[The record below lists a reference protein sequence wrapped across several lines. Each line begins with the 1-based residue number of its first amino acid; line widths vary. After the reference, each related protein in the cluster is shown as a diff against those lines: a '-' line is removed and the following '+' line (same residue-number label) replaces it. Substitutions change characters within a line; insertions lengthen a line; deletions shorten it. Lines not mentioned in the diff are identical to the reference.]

1 MQNGYEKQLRFIDLK
16 NDKLREKWLEANL
29 KKDKLLETSFF
40 RAYATPKLPDGT
52 YFITLEKKQHVLNPN
67 YYNVENEPMF
77 NVGFSNYHLYE
88 VKIDK
93 HTSEE
98 YIEETSKV
106 QAIKKMRELR
116 K

>member
-16 NDKLREKWLEANL
+16 NDKLREKWLEANQ
-29 KKDKLLETSFF
+29 KKYLLFDTTFF
-40 RAYATPKLPDGT
+40 KAYRTPRLPGGS
-52 YFITLEKKQHVLNPN
+52 YFVTLEKKQHVLNPN
-67 YYNVENEPMF
+67 YYTAKNEPMF

-93 HTSEE
+93 YTSEE

>member
-1 MQNGYEKQLRFIDLK
+1 MHGYEKQLRFIDLK
-16 NDKLREKWLEANL
+16 NDKQREKWLEANQ
-29 KKDKLLETSFF
+29 KKCLLFDTAFF
-40 RAYATPKLPDGT
+40 KAYSSPKLPDGT
-52 YFITLEKKQHVLNPN
+52 CFITLEKKQHILNPN
-67 YYNVENEPMF
+67 YYAKKDEPMF
-77 NVGFSNYHLYE
+77 HVGFKNYHMYE